1 MKLIKTLS
9 FLFLLVL
16 TTGKTHGQSNLPTPK
31 KLSVQQDREK
41 LKQTLDPQAYQVL
54 CNEATEAPFSS
65 PLLSIKDKGIYVCKA
80 CKAPLFQSQ
89 NKYDSGSGW
98 PSFDRAIPGSVVYAT
113 DRSLGMTRIEEQCAN
128 CGGHLGHFFDDG
140 PKETTGKRHCING
153 SALEFIPAK

>member
-1 MKLIKTLS
+1 MKPFKFFCIL
-9 FLFLLVL
+9 LFMSAGMVQVY
-16 TTGKTHGQSNLPTPK
+16 GQTPLPKPK

-65 PLLSIKDKGIYVCKA
+65 PLLAIKDKGIYVCKA

-98 PSFDRAIPGSVVYAT
+98 PSFDRAIPGSVVYTT

-140 PKETTGKRHCING
+140 PKETTGNRHCING

>member
-1 MKLIKTLS
+1 MSVGMVHVYSQTP
-9 FLFLLVL
+9 
-16 TTGKTHGQSNLPTPK
+16 LPKPK

-65 PLLSIKDKGIYVCKA
+65 PLLAIKDKGIYVCKA

-98 PSFDRAIPGSVVYAT
+98 PSFDRAIPGSVVYTT
-113 DRSLGMTRIEEQCAN
+113 DRSLEPASSARALKRWKTPWAPPKRKRSWPGLRI
-128 CGGHLGHFFDDG
+128 
-140 PKETTGKRHCING
+140 
-153 SALEFIPAK
+153 